1 MKKSKIG
8 LANIRA
14 RQDIERRAQA
24 TPEPVAE
31 PAVPNLRIIDYINT
45 VHDGLDVLAVHNF
58 ANKAMSSGGQLTYLY
73 PWEGFDEG
81 VALIYQGEPANMETL
96 KKAFVQLY
104 FKEGV

>member
-1 MKKSKIG
+1 
-8 LANIRA
+8 
-14 RQDIERRAQA
+14 
-24 TPEPVAE
+24 
-31 PAVPNLRIIDYINT
+31 
-45 VHDGLDVLAVHNF
+45 
-58 ANKAMSSGGQLTYLY
+58 MSSGGQLTYLY